1 MEPTQQ
7 TEQRPNLAHC
17 YWHPD
22 AETGLSCSRCEKSI
36 CPQCMVQ
43 AHVGIRCKE
52 CGKAAPMPTFD
63 VRPTHYARALAVAA
77 GVAILGGTLWWAGN
91 FALVIIIDGRLPA
104 ILASLLAIPLGYFGG
119 DLISR
124 SVNRKRSN
132 GLAWLSGGAVV
143 LAVVVGLELPS
154 LLQLSGGWFNPFF
167 SLYGLLGIG
176 AGIYLAVQ
184 RLRR

>member
-1 MEPTQQ
+1 MQQSHQ
-7 TEQRPNLAHC
+7 TEQRTTAAHC
-17 YWHPD
+17 YWHPNV
-22 AETGLSCSRCEKSI
+22 ETGLSCSRCEKSI

-63 VRPTHYARALAVAA
+63 VRAPHYARAAAVAA
-77 GVAILGGTLWWAGN
+77 GVAIAGGVIWWAAGL
-91 FALVIIIDGRLPA
+91 AILLIIPGILPYL
-104 ILASLLAIPLGYFGG
+104 LASLFAVPLGYVGG

-132 GLAWLSGGAVV
+132 GLAWVAGGAVI
-143 LAVVVGLELPS
+143 LALIIS
-154 LLQLSGGWFNPFF
+154 LQLPAILNLPGVSF
-167 SLYGLLGIG
+167 SAFSGLLATG
-176 AGIYLAVQ
+176 AGVYLAVQ

>member
-1 MEPTQQ
+1 
-7 TEQRPNLAHC
+7 
-17 YWHPD
+17 
-22 AETGLSCSRCEKSI
+22 
-36 CPQCMVQ
+36 MVQ

-63 VRPTHYARALAVAA
+63 VRPTHYARAVAVAA
-77 GVAILGGTLWWAGN
+77 GVAFLGGFIWWAAGL
-91 FALVIIIDGRLPA
+91 ALLIIGILPV
-104 ILASLLAIPLGYFGG
+104 ILASLLALPLGYVGG

-143 LAVVVGLELPS
+143 LAAVVSQLVPE
-154 LLQLSGGWFNPFF
+154 LLQLPGVSLG
-167 SLYGLLGIG
+167 SLYGLLGTG
-176 AGIYLAVQ
+176 AGVYLAVQ